1 MKENRDRILTSLYLN
16 NITLNQFVLSL
27 LVVSH
32 HFWLVRLGCDTSFYN
47 IHFYPAVLLVKLK
60 L

>member
-16 NITLNQFVLSL
+16 NITSNQFVLSL

-32 HFWLVRLGCDTSFYN
+32 HF
-47 IHFYPAVLLVKLK
+47 
-60 L
+60 